1 MERQLSWNVTCT
13 DSAIAKESNNWTWL
27 WDNFYGCGDLFERA
41 IAMKYMYTAEETA
54 QLRAKLIEDW
64 VKPFA
69 AACFE
74 KSSQLQ
80 SIMLLVVQPENEFI
94 CDAVY
99 DKYIF
104 SILKNPDLSAAR
116 ASEYKLS
123 KDLVNLPGF
132 Y

>member
-1 MERQLSWNVTCT
+1 
-13 DSAIAKESNNWTWL
+13 L
-27 WDNFYGCGDLFERA
+27 WRLIREGDRHEIHVHRRRNSP
-41 IAMKYMYTAEETA
+41 ITGK
-54 QLRAKLIEDW
+54 DW

-69 AACFE
+69 AAYFE
-74 KSSQLQ
+74 KYSQLQ

-116 ASEYKLS
+116 ASEYQLS

-132 Y
+132 DWEINEVMRSWRKIKKSNYRTTTN